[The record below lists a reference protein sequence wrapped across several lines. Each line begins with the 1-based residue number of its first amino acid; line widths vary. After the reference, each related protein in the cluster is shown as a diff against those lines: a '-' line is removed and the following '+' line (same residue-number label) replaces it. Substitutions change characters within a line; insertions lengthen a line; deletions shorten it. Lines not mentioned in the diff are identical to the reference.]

1 MYVTHCVTCG
11 CNAMWVVCGKEERL
25 CNCDGWN
32 DGMWCEKVDGSSWAM
47 PDLAPASLPGEE
59 SSIVK
64 LEEQLQ
70 SMMKIRF
77 CQKEGEGRIFTG
89 QFYGWDEMC
98 PYGSVHQMNNLEHN
112 LLASRSRKI
121 PRALSN
127 NLQSPKRTKTNH
139 SPDQRLENSCLRPL
153 GR

>member
-1 MYVTHCVTCG
+1 
-11 CNAMWVVCGKEERL
+11 
-25 CNCDGWN
+25 
-32 DGMWCEKVDGSSWAM
+32 M

-89 QFYGWDEMC
+89 QFYG
-98 PYGSVHQMNNLEHN
+98 
-112 LLASRSRKI
+112 
-121 PRALSN
+121 
-127 NLQSPKRTKTNH
+127 
-139 SPDQRLENSCLRPL
+139 
-153 GR
+153 